1 MNREVPEMK
10 MARATVKVK
19 KGLYS
24 AWMADEAEPELHPDT
39 PSPPGAEKER
49 LGKSIYR
56 YGELMNSNCWLI
68 HKIAKRADIRP

>member
-24 AWMADEAEPELHPDT
+24 AWTADEAESELHRIHRPLRT
-39 PSPPGAEKER
+39 PKREG
-49 LGKSIYR
+49 LGKAYT
-56 YGELMNSNCWLI
+56 GTGNS
-68 HKIAKRADIRP
+68 